1 MTGDRAHS
9 KPDGYWDR
17 AGEQGYGQAMYR
29 SSDVEAHVRGRVWQ
43 TAIDIAGLLGVPADG
58 RVLDLGCGDGAFTN
72 QMLAGRYRVV
82 DGIDKSEAA
91 IKRANAESRDLAT
104 YRAVD
109 LVTFDYDSL
118 PRYDAAF
125 LIGILHHVK
134 QATPDIVRAMAR
146 RTDKMIVLEP
156 NGSQLAAQ
164 GDGICAVLSRRRR
177 GQFPQQGFDGDF
189 RGGRLA
195 HRDLAAA
202 EHVPQF
208 HAGLHL
214 PVAQAARNADRR
226 QPFLERALHRRHVRP
241 DARTMSGLERPAPA
255 ATFSKADMLAIAALL
270 GGFIGVVL
278 WFDRVDFYHKH
289 FFDTGAI
296 VFADNMVRIVFVGIF
311 SWLIYA
317 PGAAVAAL
325 VSRRVSAPRC
335 RLRSA
340 PCSASASASASGTS

>member
-43 TAIDIAGLLGVPADG
+43 TAIDIAGMLGVPADG

-72 QMLAGRYRVV
+72 QMLAAPLPRGRRHRQVGSGHQARQRRVAR
-82 DGIDKSEAA
+82 GH
-91 IKRANAESRDLAT
+91 AT

-156 NGSQLAAQ
+156 NGSNLLRKAMEYAPSYRAA
-164 GDGICAVLSRRRR
+164 GEDS
-177 GQFPQQGFDGDF
+177 F
-189 RGGRLA
+189 RSK
-195 HRDLAAA
+195 DLMAIFAAA
-202 EHVPQF
+202 GWRTDIWRRLNMFPNFTPGVIYRWLRPLETRIEDNRFWNALCTVDMY
-208 HAGLHL
+208 GLTL
-214 PVAQAARNADRR
+214 AR
-226 QPFLERALHRRHVRP
+226 
-241 DARTMSGLERPAPA
+241 
-255 ATFSKADMLAIAALL
+255 
-270 GGFIGVVL
+270 
-278 WFDRVDFYHKH
+278 
-289 FFDTGAI
+289 
-296 VFADNMVRIVFVGIF
+296 
-311 SWLIYA
+311 
-317 PGAAVAAL
+317 
-325 VSRRVSAPRC
+325 
-335 RLRSA
+335 
-340 PCSASASASASGTS
+340 